1 MTTFQPT
8 FPQTQQQPLP
18 NMYDLPSDNPEDPG
32 LPDEFHDW
40 QPQLLSETF
49 VPATYAPEQVF
60 TAKDLNLY
68 YDSQNPRLYKR
79 PDWFGSVGV
88 PRLLEPG
95 KGRLSYVVW
104 QEGRAPMVV
113 VELLSPNT
121 QEEDQGETPRGL
133 NIPSKWE
140 VYETILR
147 VPYYVVFNGIGNALR
162 LFKLEGGSYRELS
175 VDPQESPIAAKL
187 WIEELQIGLGLWQ
200 GSFTGV
206 ERQWLRWYDVQGNWI
221 LTPAERE
228 TRERQRV
235 EMEQQRA
242 EMAEQKV
249 HMEQQ
254 RAETAEQRAQM
265 EQQRAEMAEQK
276 AERLAQLLRA
286 QGINPDDI

>member
-8 FPQTQQQPLP
+8 YPQTQQQQPLP
-18 NMYDLPSDNPEDPG
+18 TMYDLPSDNPEDPG

-49 VPATYAPEQVF
+49 VPATYPPEQVF

-79 PDWFGSVGV
+79 PDWFGVVGV

-95 KGRLSYVVW
+95 KGRLSYLIW
-104 QEGRAPMVV
+104 QEGRAPMAV

-121 QEEDQGETPRGL
+121 QEADQGLTPRGL

-147 VPYYVVFNGIGNALR
+147 VPYYVVFNRIGDRLR
-162 LFKLEGGSYRELS
+162 LFQLQGGSYQELF
-175 VDPQESPIAAKL
+175 VDPQESSVTPKL

-200 GSFTGV
+200 GSFAGV
-206 ERQWLRWYDVQGNWI
+206 ERQWLRWYDREGNWI
-221 LTPAERE
+221 ENTAERE
-228 TRERQRV
+228 QRAERRAERAEQLAEQERQR
-235 EMEQQRA
+235 
-242 EMAEQKV
+242 
-249 HMEQQ
+249 
-254 RAETAEQRAQM
+254 
-265 EQQRAEMAEQK
+265 
-276 AERLAQLLRA
+276 AERLAQYLRD
-286 QGINPDDI
+286 QGIDPETI

>member
-8 FPQTQQQPLP
+8 YTQTQQQPLP
-18 NMYDLPSDNPEDPG
+18 TMYDLPSDNPEDPG

-49 VPATYAPEQVF
+49 VPATYPPEQVF

-79 PDWFGSVGV
+79 PDWFGVVGV
-88 PRLLEPG
+88 PRIVDPG

-121 QEEDQGETPRGL
+121 QEEDQGQTPRGL

-147 VPYYVVFNGIGNALR
+147 VPYYVVFNGIGNILR
-162 LFKLEGGSYRELS
+162 LFKLEGGSYRELF
-175 VDPQESPIAAKL
+175 VEPSPIAPKL
-187 WIEELQIGLGLWQ
+187 WVEELQIGLGLWQ
-200 GSFTGV
+200 GSFIGV
-206 ERQWLRWYDVQGNWI
+206 ERQWLRWYDAQENWI
-221 LTPAERE
+221 LTPTERE
-228 TRERQRV
+228 K
-235 EMEQQRA
+235 QRA
-242 EMAEQKV
+242 E
-249 HMEQQ
+249 
-254 RAETAEQRAQM
+254 M

-286 QGINPDDI
+286 QGIDPDNL